1 MSRPGSGGP
10 ANIPLIPINHTVVS
24 IGPSPTQP
32 PTPPQAPPP
41 LNLPLQDLFQGSRE
55 NYVKYGVPLYE
66 ASIKGDWKTAEAI
79 LNKKPELIRSAI
91 TENGETPLHIAASA
105 ESTKDVE
112 EFVENLVN
120 LMDKKDLELQNKNY
134 NTALSLAAAAGN
146 VKTAQSMVKK
156 NEIVLELPGNNNTMP
171 LYMAALFARSDM
183 VRYLYENS
191 KKMVGDFWTHENRGW
206 VLQKCVEADIFDVA
220 LKIVEDCPELTA
232 KKGLLTDVLYLLAQK
247 PKAFKGVKPN
257 IISRGIRSFFGVFH
271 LKVGLADKESEALQL
286 LKILWEKIAI
296 KPKSEID
303 DIIRGQPVRQQNG
316 STRYPSRVLFIA
328 AKMGN
333 WKFIVELIK
342 SYPDLIW
349 KQDDKGQTIFHVA
362 VKRRHAKIYN
372 LLYEIGAMK
381 DLITPIKDK
390 QSNNMLHLVAKSGKP
405 KRYQNVSGVALQ
417 MQRELLWFREVEQM
431 IPPSYRLRKNLKGD
445 IPHDLFTEKH
455 ADLVANGEKWMKD
468 TASQCMVVAT
478 LIATIV
484 FAAAFTLPESL
495 PKKLMFGLASLFLS
509 IMTMMVAFSASFFVL
524 YHKNQK
530 WVPITI
536 TGIAGIPVLLFATLQ
551 FRLLKDVFYSTYQS
565 SNIQKKYCPALKT
578 VLDAGQSSMSRE
590 VGLFAYEADRVRQ
603 EFASFVIQEGLPFN
617 NFDNRRLTS
626 FKNVFNR
633 DILKKA
639 ISISI
644 LSIMDQDLLS
654 VQASTVA
661 SESSFSLSG
670 RVLSIGRTRLTSASL
685 EMCICLKDHLNAQ
698 ERIQHTLNL
707 EGDFLEIEEQIL
719 EAKTVYQINLYD
731 EEIVLDDQVRSDSG
745 DSE

>member
-1 MSRPGSGGP
+1 MSRPGGH
-10 ANIPLIPINHTVVS
+10 AIPLIPINHTVVS

-55 NYVKYGVPLYE
+55 NYVMYGVPLYE
-66 ASIKGDWKTAEAI
+66 ASIKGDWKAAEAI
-79 LNKKPELIRSAI
+79 LQKKPELIRSAI

-105 ESTKDVE
+105 ESTKAVE

-146 VKTAQSMVKK
+146 VKTAKSMVKK

-171 LYMAALFARSDM
+171 LYMAALFARTDM
-183 VRYLYENS
+183 VRYLYESS

-220 LKIVEDCPELTA
+220 LKIVDDCPELAA

-247 PKAFKGVKPN
+247 TKAFKGIKPN
-257 IISRGIRSFFGVFH
+257 IIMRCIRSFFGVFH
-271 LKVGLADKESEALQL
+271 LKVGSADKESDALQL
-286 LKILWEKIAI
+286 LRILWKNIAI

-303 DIIRGQPVRQQNG
+303 DIIRGQPVRHQNG
-316 STRYPSRVLFIA
+316 STKYPSRVLFIA

-362 VKRRHAKIYN
+362 VKRRHEKIYN

-431 IPPSYRLRKNLKGD
+431 IPPSYRLRKNLKGEV
-445 IPHDLFTEKH
+445 PHDLFTAKH

-484 FAAAFTLPESL
+484 FAAAFTLPGSYDQETGIPFFRQKPSLIVFVISDAVSLIFSSTSVLIFLAILTSRYAERDFLESL
-495 PKKLMFGLASLFLS
+495 PKKLMFGLGSLFLS

-524 YHKNQK
+524 YHKNLK
-530 WVPITI
+530 WVPITV
-536 TGIAGIPVLLFATLQ
+536 TGMAAIPVVLFAILQ

-565 SNIQKKYCPALKT
+565 RY
-578 VLDAGQSSMSRE
+578 
-590 VGLFAYEADRVRQ
+590 LFKPKQ
-603 EFASFVIQEGLPFN
+603 
-617 NFDNRRLTS
+617 RL
-626 FKNVFNR
+626 
-633 DILKKA
+633 
-639 ISISI
+639 
-644 LSIMDQDLLS
+644 
-654 VQASTVA
+654 
-661 SESSFSLSG
+661 
-670 RVLSIGRTRLTSASL
+670 
-685 EMCICLKDHLNAQ
+685 
-698 ERIQHTLNL
+698 
-707 EGDFLEIEEQIL
+707 
-719 EAKTVYQINLYD
+719 LYF
-731 EEIVLDDQVRSDSG
+731 
-745 DSE
+745 

>member
-1 MSRPGSGGP
+1 MYLSSRGARIKKNHHVKQEVLPSRSLTCFLYDHYGWYSKGLTGS
-10 ANIPLIPINHTVVS
+10 IRYD
-24 IGPSPTQP
+24 
-32 PTPPQAPPP
+32 TP
-41 LNLPLQDLFQGSRE
+41 
-55 NYVKYGVPLYE
+55 
-66 ASIKGDWKTAEAI
+66 I
-79 LNKKPELIRSAI
+79 LN
-91 TENGETPLHIAASA
+91 
-105 ESTKDVE
+105 
-112 EFVENLVN
+112 
-120 LMDKKDLELQNKNY
+120 
-134 NTALSLAAAAGN
+134 
-146 VKTAQSMVKK
+146 
-156 NEIVLELPGNNNTMP
+156 
-171 LYMAALFARSDM
+171 
-183 VRYLYENS
+183 
-191 KKMVGDFWTHENRGW
+191 
-206 VLQKCVEADIFDVA
+206 IFGMF
-220 LKIVEDCPELTA
+220 L
-232 KKGLLTDVLYLLAQK
+232 
-247 PKAFKGVKPN
+247 
-257 IISRGIRSFFGVFH
+257 GVFH

-316 STRYPSRVLFIA
+316 STKYPSRVLFIA

-478 LIATIV
+478 LIATIMRCFDNKFSSTSV
-484 FAAAFTLPESL
+484 LIFLAILTSRYAERDFLESL

-524 YHKNQK
+524 YHRNQK

-536 TGIAGIPVLLFATLQ
+536 TGIAGIPVHLL
-551 FRLLKDVFYSTYQS
+551 
-565 SNIQKKYCPALKT
+565 P
-578 VLDAGQSSMSRE
+578 
-590 VGLFAYEADRVRQ
+590 
-603 EFASFVIQEGLPFN
+603 
-617 NFDNRRLTS
+617 
-626 FKNVFNR
+626 
-633 DILKKA
+633 
-639 ISISI
+639 
-644 LSIMDQDLLS
+644 
-654 VQASTVA
+654 
-661 SESSFSLSG
+661 
-670 RVLSIGRTRLTSASL
+670 TSA
-685 EMCICLKDHLNAQ
+685 I
-698 ERIQHTLNL
+698 
-707 EGDFLEIEEQIL
+707 F
-719 EAKTVYQINLYD
+719 VF
-731 EEIVLDDQVRSDSG
+731 
-745 DSE
+745 